1 MTNVSESGIFM
12 ADAKHLTIEQIQA
25 IEKTLD
31 RGLRLEIVP
40 MRDGIK
46 IYTVKRKEVN
56 N

>member
-1 MTNVSESGIFM
+1 M
-12 ADAKHLTIEQIQA
+12 ADAKHLTIEQIRA
-25 IEKTLD
+25 IENTLE